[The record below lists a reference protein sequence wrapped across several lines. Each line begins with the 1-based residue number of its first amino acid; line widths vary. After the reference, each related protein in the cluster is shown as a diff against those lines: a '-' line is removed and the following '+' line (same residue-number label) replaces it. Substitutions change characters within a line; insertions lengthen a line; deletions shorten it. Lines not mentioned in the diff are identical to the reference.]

1 MCFRVRKRFDIQEKM
16 RLFEGIN
23 SIIAIR
29 VAAMAAALV
38 FFVQSCSTTRV
49 LQDGE
54 YRLAKNE
61 VVIENDKRF
70 STNNVEP
77 YIKQKPNSNLVFGW
91 NPFLNVYNWGGHSN
105 SFFARLFRK
114 IGTPPVVYEPDKV
127 NASEDNIKRHLEYLG
142 YYGSN
147 VGSEVNVKRKNVKVT
162 YKVTLGKR
170 FPVKDIHYSV
180 PSGGTF
186 ASDFMRDTSRVL
198 VKRGDWLSE
207 EMLENES
214 QRSSAKMRNLG
225 YYGFSKNHYFFQAD
239 TLSDPGNA
247 ILEYRVNEYTR
258 NESDKDAK
266 TIRKFIFNDVVI
278 SHPETFKIR
287 DKVLRDLNTIRPG
300 DLYSENIVNNTY
312 TRLSSLSVLSS
323 VNVDVRQIDT
333 NLVNADISVSG
344 ARLQGAK
351 VNIEASSNSSGLFG
365 ISPGLSY
372 YHRNIFRG
380 GEVLNLNFSG
390 NFQFK
395 PNSDMRST
403 EFSVSAGIKIPRFV
417 FIPVQKFR
425 KAVPYTEIKASY
437 NYQDRPEYKRNIISY
452 SFGYTGSYKKL
463 YFQFYP
469 TQLNI
474 VRMFKIDPTFFN
486 NVMMTSIARS
496 AYTDHFDFGAGG
508 TLYYTTSTDV
518 NPKKTYHYFKFQFN
532 EAGNVLSLFNPVIRK
547 DSKTGEHQIW
557 GTSYSQYVRG
567 EFAAG
572 KTWVFGKN
580 GKQAIATRFLAG
592 AGLPYGNS
600 SSMPFEQQFYSG
612 GANSL
617 RGWQARTVG
626 PGTAARDTV
635 FVIPNQTGD
644 LKLEA
649 NLEYRFG
656 LFWKFNGAV
665 FADAGNVWYLK
676 DNGLASYDQGKID
689 SGNFLEGIALDWGLG
704 LRLDLNFILVR
715 LDMGMVVR
723 NPAKDPQHRWVG
735 PGGWFQRDGFAVHFG
750 VGYPF

>member
-1 MCFRVRKRFDIQEKM
+1 MRRFAGK
-16 RLFEGIN
+16 N
-23 SIIAIR
+23 SIMAIC
-29 VAAMAAALV
+29 VASMATALS
-38 FFVQSCSTTRV
+38 FFAQSCSTTRV

-61 VVIENDKRF
+61 VLIENDKRF
-70 STNNVEP
+70 STNKVEP
-77 YIKQKPNSNLVFGW
+77 YIKQKPNSNLIFGW
-91 NPFLNVYNWGGHSN
+91 NPFLNVYNWGGKSN

-142 YYGSN
+142 YYGSV

-170 FPVKDIHYSV
+170 FPIKDIHYNV

-186 ASDFMRDTSRVL
+186 ASDFLRDTNRVL
-198 VKRGDWLSE
+198 VRRDDWLSE

-225 YYGFSKNHYFFQAD
+225 YYGFSKSHYFFQAD
-239 TLSDPGNA
+239 TLTDPGNA
-247 ILEYRVNEYTR
+247 ILEYRINEYTR
-258 NESDKDAK
+258 NESEKDA
-266 TIRKFIFNDVVI
+266 TPIRKFTFNDVVI

-287 DKVLRDLNTIRPG
+287 EKVLRDLNTIRPG
-300 DLYSENIVNNTY
+300 DLYSENLVNNTY

-333 NLVNADISVSG
+333 ALVNADISLSG
-344 ARLQGAK
+344 ARLQGTK

-403 EFSVSAGIKIPRFV
+403 EFSVSAGVKIPRFV
-417 FIPVQKFR
+417 FVPVHKFR

-486 NVMMTSIARS
+486 NVMMNSIVRS

-518 NPKKTYHYFKFQFN
+518 NPKNSYHYFKFQFN

-547 DSKTGEHQIW
+547 DNKTGEHQIW

-567 EFAAG
+567 EITAG

-617 RGWQARTVG
+617 RGWQARTIG

-644 LKLEA
+644 VKLET

-676 DNGLASYDQGKID
+676 DNGLTSYDQGKI
-689 SGNFLEGIALDWGLG
+689 NARNLLEGIAIDWGLG

-723 NPAKDPQHRWVG
+723 NPSKEPEQRWVG
-735 PGGWFQRDGFAVHFG
+735 PGGWFRRDGFAVHFG

>member
-1 MCFRVRKRFDIQEKM
+1 MRRFAGK
-16 RLFEGIN
+16 N
-23 SIIAIR
+23 SIMAIC
-29 VAAMAAALV
+29 VASMATALS
-38 FFVQSCSTTRV
+38 FFAQSCSTTRV

-61 VVIENDKRF
+61 VLIENDKRF
-70 STNNVEP
+70 STNKVEP
-77 YIKQKPNSNLVFGW
+77 YIKQKPNSNLIFGW
-91 NPFLNVYNWGGHSN
+91 NPFLNVYNWGGKSN

-142 YYGSN
+142 YYGSV

-170 FPVKDIHYSV
+170 FPIKDIHYNV

-186 ASDFMRDTSRVL
+186 ASDFLRDTGRVL
-198 VKRGDWLSE
+198 VRRGDWLSE

-225 YYGFSKNHYFFQAD
+225 YYGFSKSHYFFQAD
-239 TLSDPGNA
+239 TLTDPGNA
-247 ILEYRVNEYTR
+247 ILEYRINEYTR
-258 NESDKDAK
+258 NESEKDA
-266 TIRKFIFNDVVI
+266 TPIRKFTFNDVVI

-287 DKVLRDLNTIRPG
+287 EKVLRDLNTIRPG
-300 DLYSENIVNNTY
+300 DLYSENLVNNTY

-323 VNVDVRQIDT
+323 VNVDLRQIDT
-333 NLVNADISVSG
+333 ALVNADISLSG
-344 ARLQGAK
+344 ARLQGTK

-403 EFSVSAGIKIPRFV
+403 EFSVSAGVKIPRFV
-417 FIPVQKFR
+417 FVSVHKFR

-474 VRMFKIDPTFFN
+474 VRMFKIAPTFFD
-486 NVMMTSIARS
+486 NVMMNSIVRS

-518 NPKKTYHYFKFQFN
+518 NPKNSYHYFKFQFN

-547 DSKTGEHQIW
+547 DNKTGEHQIW

-567 EFAAG
+567 EFTAG

-617 RGWQARTVG
+617 RGWQARTIG
-626 PGTAARDTV
+626 PGTAPRDTV

-644 LKLEA
+644 VKLEA

-676 DNGLASYDQGKID
+676 DNGLTSYDQGKI
-689 SGNFLEGIALDWGLG
+689 NARNLLEGIAIDWGLG

-723 NPAKDPQHRWVG
+723 NPSKEPEQRWVG
-735 PGGWFQRDGFAVHFG
+735 PGGWFRRDGFAVHFG

>member
-1 MCFRVRKRFDIQEKM
+1 MRRFAGK
-16 RLFEGIN
+16 N
-23 SIIAIR
+23 SIMAIC
-29 VAAMAAALV
+29 VASMATALS
-38 FFVQSCSTTRV
+38 FFAQSCSTTRV

-61 VVIENDKRF
+61 VLIENDKRF
-70 STNNVEP
+70 STNKVEP
-77 YIKQKPNSNLVFGW
+77 YIKQKPNSNLIFGW
-91 NPFLNVYNWGGHSN
+91 NPFLNVYNWGGKSN

-127 NASEDNIKRHLEYLG
+127 NTSEDNIKRHLEYLG
-142 YYGSN
+142 YYGSV

-170 FPVKDIHYSV
+170 FPIKDIHYNV

-186 ASDFMRDTSRVL
+186 ASDFLRDTGRVL
-198 VKRGDWLSE
+198 VRRGDWLSE

-225 YYGFSKNHYFFQAD
+225 YYGFSKSHYFFQAD
-239 TLSDPGNA
+239 TLTDPGNA
-247 ILEYRVNEYTR
+247 ILEYRINEYTR
-258 NESDKDAK
+258 NESEKDA
-266 TIRKFIFNDVVI
+266 TPIRKFTFNDVVI

-287 DKVLRDLNTIRPG
+287 EKVLRDLNTIRPG
-300 DLYSENIVNNTY
+300 DLYSENLVNNTY

-333 NLVNADISVSG
+333 ALVNADISLSG
-344 ARLQGAK
+344 ARLQGTK

-403 EFSVSAGIKIPRFV
+403 EFSVSAGVKIPRFV
-417 FIPVQKFR
+417 FVPVHKFR
-425 KAVPYTEIKASY
+425 KAVPYIEIKASY

-486 NVMMTSIARS
+486 NVMMNSIVRS

-518 NPKKTYHYFKFQFN
+518 NPKNSYHYFKFQFN

-547 DSKTGEHQIW
+547 DNKTGEHQIW

-567 EFAAG
+567 EFTAG

-617 RGWQARTVG
+617 RGWQARTIG
-626 PGTAARDTV
+626 PGTSARDTV

-644 LKLEA
+644 VKLEA

-676 DNGLASYDQGKID
+676 DNGLTSYDQGKI
-689 SGNFLEGIALDWGLG
+689 NARNLLEGIAIDWGLG

-723 NPAKDPQHRWVG
+723 NPSKEPDRRWVG
-735 PGGWFQRDGFAVHFG
+735 PGGWFRSDGFAVHFG